1 MYPPIRKIYVEN
13 IYQLQ
18 MIFLRFPMDFPHLIM
33 LLHAR
38 VKEMA
43 GIRHSVTQTTPRHS
57 AEFTNIGFHGL
68 ENPPGTIP
76 IGSMYAIYDNI
87 YHQYTPH
94 VSIFT
99 IHGSYG

>member
-18 MIFLRFPMDFPHLIM
+18 MIFLRFPHGFSTSM
-33 LLHAR
+33 LLYAR

-76 IGSMYAIYDNI
+76 IGSMYAIYGNI
-87 YHQYTPH
+87 YHQYIPC
-94 VSIFT
+94 
-99 IHGSYG
+99 